1 MKLVISSIQGLAL
14 TDVESGFVDRS
25 ILLSFHEGI
34 LDNDLMNDNILQ
46 EFLKRN
52 PGFEGTLAHLVFP
65 MSDEILCAA
74 FAEMV
79 SLHIET
85 LPPALVDMQFLT
97 DDFIANVLGESFDI
111 FDSGGCEGFS
121 N

>member
-1 MKLVISSIQGLAL
+1 MKCVISFIKDRPVADIE
-14 TDVESGFVDRS
+14 TGFTNGT
-25 ILLSFHEGI
+25 ILLSFHVDCIESE
-34 LDNDLMNDNILQ
+34 MHDNILQ